1 MKLRITLM
9 LGSCAILF
17 GGHSAQ
23 AQDLPPLGGA
33 AAVAPAAP
41 AGPNLFT
48 MLLPPPEMRERCRQ
62 KLCKCEIVKLLRAG
76 LAPASAATG
85 GLIPVGNCCPAITKE
100 ALALPADSSQG
111 AAARIKKDVEEA
123 GARREAVRYLGT
135 VDCRYWPEAEE
146 ALINALRADRIECV
160 RYEAA
165 LQLQRGCCCT
175 KKIAKALTIT
185 IEGTDKDGFPAERS
199 CRVQD
204 AAALA
209 LSMCVF
215 EDPVAPE
222 PTKIDGKEPLKKQQ
236 ARVNPKDFYKE
247 VENAP
252 DDKIYDNARK
262 VLEKRN
268 NITSTQILSQSH
280 RASSQ
285 GLFGILTHAFDS
297 TNETPAGTVRTGEP
311 QAVAVNPQPQAQ
323 PQPQQAQRRGLLY
336 KLLPAPAEETT
347 TVSSTPVY
355 VAPPVT
361 NSAPTPT
368 APPKITTLPMTPSLP
383 VASSQPLTPVN
394 QPYPY
399 AQPLPKPVVTQAAPP
414 ARFPSASDIRP
425 ASYTNVPANGT
436 IVTDEPGFST
446 AAPMAPVAAPRRP
459 APLPQTSSAPPR
471 ADQGLLGF
479 VIMDDAPV
487 RR

>member
-1 MKLRITLM
+1 MKLRITL
-9 LGSCAILF
+9 LFGSCAILF

-23 AQDLPPLGGA
+23 AQDLPPIGGA
-33 AAVAPAAP
+33 AVVAPAAP

-76 LAPASAATG
+76 LAPASVATG
-85 GLIPVGNCCPAITKE
+85 GLIPVGNCCPAVTKE

-204 AAALA
+204 AAAMA

-215 EDPVAPE
+215 EDPVVPE
-222 PTKIDGKEPLKKQQ
+222 PIKIDGKEPPTKKQQ

-285 GLFGILTHAFDS
+285 GLFGILTHAFES

-311 QAVAVNPQPQAQ
+311 QAVAVNPQPQMQ
-323 PQPQQAQRRGLLY
+323 PQAQPQQAQRRGLLY

-347 TVSSTPVY
+347 TVSSAPIY
-355 VAPPVT
+355 VAPPVM
-361 NSAPTPT
+361 NSTPLAT
-368 APPKITTLPMTPSLP
+368 AQPKITTLPMTP
-383 VASSQPLTPVN
+383 VT

-399 AQPLPKPVVTQAAPP
+399 AQPRPKPNVTQAAPP
-414 ARFPSASDIRP
+414 ARFPSSNDIRP
-425 ASYTNVPANGT
+425 ASYTNVPTNGT
-436 IVTDEPGFST
+436 IVTVEPGFST
-446 AAPMAPVAAPRRP
+446 AAPMVPVAAPRRP
-459 APLPQTSSAPPR
+459 APQPQTSSAPSR